1 MIMLSGLLFL
11 MSLLPGGLHS
21 SFPAST
27 VAVSALPP
35 DVCSLK
41 GSVYVT
47 DNPHRAHFY
56 VFVEEFE
63 GSADLS
69 VYAEENKLFAD
80 QPGLWFYTEQEAFSD
95 FVVYFTDNKSS
106 ADFSIYYTDVASF
119 AGCR

>member
-1 MIMLSGLLFL
+1 MMMLSGLLLL
-11 MSLLPGGLHS
+11 MSLLPGGLL
-21 SFPAST
+21 SFPASGT
-27 VAVSALPP
+27 TASPPPP

-47 DNPHRAHFY
+47 DNPNRAHFY

-69 VYAEENKLFAD
+69 VYPEENKLFAD
-80 QPGLWFYTEQEAFSD
+80 QPGLWYYTEQEAFSD

>member
-1 MIMLSGLLFL
+1 MMMLSGLIFL
-11 MSLLPGGLHS
+11 MSLLPGGFLS
-21 SFPAST
+21 SFPAHAATAST
-27 VAVSALPP
+27 PSP

-47 DNPHRAHFY
+47 DNPHQAHFY

-80 QPGLWFYTEQEAFSD
+80 QPGLWYYTEQEAFSD